1 MSLIN
6 EALKRANQAQ
16 QTATPAAATPAKTE
30 PQMRPVEHKKS
41 SPMPMLL
48 GIAMVVCLLGGGL
61 LVWKGAQQ
69 KPAAVPASITPVVGD
84 AKTAPVAPAPVA
96 PVEAPKAIAAVEPAV
111 SKAVPVVEIPSEKPA
126 VASTAPVKASATEMK
141 PVQSQSVPATA
152 PVEAPEKSRVLAGE
166 PDPNQTVAASTP
178 ATPVT
183 TPPVETFPQV
193 KLQGIFY
200 SKSAPS
206 AVVNGKTLLVG
217 GSIKGARVTKIE
229 QDSVTLEWKGETR
242 VLELNQ

>member
-16 QTATPAAATPAKTE
+16 QTPPAAAAPQKTE

-41 SPMPMLL
+41 SPVPLLL
-48 GIAMVVCLLGGGL
+48 GIAMTVCLLGGAM

-69 KPAAVPASITPVVGD
+69 KPAPVVVD
-84 AKTAPVAPAPVA
+84 AKTSPVAPAPVA
-96 PVEAPKAIAAVEPAV
+96 PSEAPRVVAAVEPPVNKAV
-111 SKAVPVVEIPSEKPA
+111 SVAEIPSEKPA
-126 VASTAPVKASATEMK
+126 AISTAPPVTASAIEVK
-141 PVQSQSVPATA
+141 PAQNQVAVSAT

-166 PDPNQTVAASTP
+166 PDPNQTAAAQTA

-183 TPPVETFPQV
+183 TPAVETFPQV

-200 SKSAPS
+200 SKNAPS
-206 AVVNGKTLLVG
+206 AVLNGKTLLVG
-217 GSIKGARVTKIE
+217 GSVKGARVTKIE

>member
-16 QTATPAAATPAKTE
+16 QSPPAAAATPTKTE

-41 SPMPMLL
+41 SPVPMLL
-48 GIAMVVCLLGGGL
+48 GFAMIVCLVGGGL

-69 KPAAVPASITPVVGD
+69 KPTSASTSNLPVVAD

-96 PVEAPKAIAAVEPAV
+96 PVEAPKAVASAQPTV
-111 SKAVPVVEIPSEKPA
+111 SKAVPVVEVPSEKPA
-126 VASTAPVKASATEMK
+126 AVSTAPVTASASEVK
-141 PVQSQSVPATA
+141 PSQSQVPVAAA

-166 PDPNQTVAASTP
+166 PDPNQTAAASTP

-193 KLQGIFY
+193 KLQGIIY
-200 SKSAPS
+200 SKNAPS
-206 AVVNGKTLLVG
+206 AVVNGKTLFVG
-217 GSIKGARVTKIE
+217 GSVKGARVTKIE